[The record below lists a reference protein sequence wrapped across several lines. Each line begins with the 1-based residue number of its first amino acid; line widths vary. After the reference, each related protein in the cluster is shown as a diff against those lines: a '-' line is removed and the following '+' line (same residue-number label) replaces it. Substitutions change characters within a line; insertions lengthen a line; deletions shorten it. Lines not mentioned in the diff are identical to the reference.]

1 MMTLLA
7 FMITI
12 GILVLIHEGGHFL
25 AAKACG
31 VHVVTFSIGFGPK
44 VWGYQGKGG
53 TEYQLAAIPLG
64 GYVRMIDDL
73 EEETPTELKDKMLAA
88 KPLWQRAVVV
98 IAGPL
103 ANLLLAVLLFWGM
116 YFMGLPGVK
125 PIIAEVIDASPAQIA
140 GLLPGDEIIA
150 VEGRTVHSWDEA
162 LSRMV
167 RLLVQKNV
175 ITMTVQR
182 PNGEKNLRL
191 HVFNALNHENSP
203 LQVLGI
209 VPKGVNATLAV
220 KATIKDSPAE
230 KAGLKPGDLIQGV
243 GKTIRFE
250 NWQAFVK
257 WVHAHPGESAMLRIL
272 REGQPLEINVT
283 LGARGQ
289 EGFIGIIPKI
299 DGETLIRL
307 ASWQALQTAFY
318 QTWDIIAASLIALY
332 KILTGSLSWKNLGGP
347 LTIADVAGASASL
360 GLVPYLKTLAVISI
374 GLGVLNLLPIPL
386 LDGGHLLYYIIES
399 IRGHPLSKEAML
411 WGQKIGLALL
421 GALMLLALYNDV
433 LRVVVPR
440 IVTLSRNLS
449 RILGLGA

>member
-1 MMTLLA
+1 MTLLA
-7 FMITI
+7 FIITI

-209 VPKGVNATLAV
+209 VPK
-220 KATIKDSPAE
+220 
-230 KAGLKPGDLIQGV
+230 
-243 GKTIRFE
+243 
-250 NWQAFVK
+250 
-257 WVHAHPGESAMLRIL
+257 ESM
-272 REGQPLEINVT
+272 PL
-283 LGARGQ
+283 
-289 EGFIGIIPKI
+289 
-299 DGETLIRL
+299 
-307 ASWQALQTAFY
+307 
-318 QTWDIIAASLIALY
+318 
-332 KILTGSLSWKNLGGP
+332 
-347 LTIADVAGASASL
+347 
-360 GLVPYLKTLAVISI
+360 
-374 GLGVLNLLPIPL
+374 
-386 LDGGHLLYYIIES
+386 
-399 IRGHPLSKEAML
+399 
-411 WGQKIGLALL
+411 
-421 GALMLLALYNDV
+421 
-433 LRVVVPR
+433 
-440 IVTLSRNLS
+440 
-449 RILGLGA
+449 